1 MQVEK
6 IEVSYTLGGKAYSF
20 SPNGLKLKVGDMV
33 IVDTSR
39 GNELGY
45 VCSNPIFVDDLEL
58 VGSLKNVIRLANEND
73 IKKHEENIEKQK
85 EIVSITEE
93 LANSLNLDM
102 KIVSAELDLDRSKV
116 TINFTS
122 DDRVDFRELVKKL
135 ALTLKTRI
143 ELRQIGARNETQ
155 MLGGLG
161 PCGRQVCCNLFLKD
175 FEHSTIKMAKNQG
188 LSLNPTNI
196 SGLCGKLKCCLA
208 YENDGY
214 VEILKQMP
222 KINSIVKTP
231 DGEGQVVYNNLL
243 KKLVQV
249 KFTKGDTTELKE
261 YELDKIKFNSDER
274 K

>member
-58 VGSLKNVIRLANEND
+58 VGNLKNIIRLANEND
-73 IKKHEENIEKQK
+73 IKKHKENIEKQK

-102 KIVSAELDLDRSKV
+102 KIVGAELDLDRSKV

-135 ALTLKTRI
+135 ALKLKTRI

-222 KINSIVKTP
+222 KVNSIVETP